1 MIITNSW
8 SNVLNGMRIV
18 KANDKIKLNINC
30 NIVATLYLC
39 RLTKQSN
46 YRHKFT
52 LIVIN
57 FHTAVK

>member
-1 MIITNSW
+1 
-8 SNVLNGMRIV
+8 MRIV
-18 KANDKIKLNINC
+18 KANDKIKLNIKC

-39 RLTKQSN
+39 RLTKQYN

-57 FHTAVK
+57 FYTAVK